1 MSKLCFDSMFVL
13 RYISFLYFTA
23 RFPANL
29 SSVFEFDTF
38 LDSRLKLKRK
48 EICLFQLHLLSL
60 FKTKYRCIYFKEK
73 RREKERRVRLKQTVL
88 EIQASLISIISK
100 FLFEKECFAL
110 RY

>member
-13 RYISFLYFTA
+13 RYLSFLYFTA

-48 EICLFQLHLLSL
+48 ICLFQLHLLSL
-60 FKTKYRCIYFKEK
+60 F
-73 RREKERRVRLKQTVL
+73 LKQNIDVYRDVYIL
-88 EIQASLISIISK
+88 KKRGERK
-100 FLFEKECFAL
+100 REECD
-110 RY
+110 